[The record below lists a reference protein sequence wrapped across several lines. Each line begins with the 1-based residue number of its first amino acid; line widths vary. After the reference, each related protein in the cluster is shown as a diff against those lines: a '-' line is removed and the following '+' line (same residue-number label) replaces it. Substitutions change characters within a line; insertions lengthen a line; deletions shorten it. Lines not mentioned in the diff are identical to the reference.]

1 MWTISFRFS
10 AAFPSTRRRRLKFT
24 YQRPPVEGDTFFS
37 TMRELA
43 RKVRE

>member
-1 MWTISFRFS
+1 MGTM
-10 AAFPSTRRRRLKFT
+10 FT

-43 RKVRE
+43 RKVREFRTSDTHAWH